1 MDKRIFD
8 LTKADIETI
17 TRNELVNCIRASEG
31 RAMMVENVVSAEPP
45 FDLVSGAEIAA
56 SLGADFITLNCLDVF
71 NPKASVNGALNHKVK
86 NYFTIAELKELSGR
100 LIGCNLE
107 PVPTNVTDIQP
118 GRSVTRETVEEAIN
132 LGLNYI
138 MLTGNPGMLV
148 SQETILD
155 AIKLVRQISEE
166 ILIIA
171 GKMHGGGLGNDYN
184 LDIVKD
190 FAEAGADVVMFP
202 APYTTPGVTPDIAHT
217 MMEAVHANNMLGL
230 LAIGTSQEGASEQF
244 IEQVSMAS
252 KAAGADIVHIGDGGY
267 GGLALAENI
276 IRMGITIRGRRHQFK
291 RMANRR

>member
-1 MDKRIFD
+1 MKKRIFD
-8 LTKADIETI
+8 LTRADIDDLSREDLVQCV
-17 TRNELVNCIRASEG
+17 RNSEG

-71 NPKASVNGALNHKVK
+71 NPRAAVNGALNHGVK
-86 NYFTIAELKELSGR
+86 DHFTISELKELSGR

-107 PVPTNVTDIQP
+107 PVPQGFTDIEL
-118 GRSVTRETVEEAIN
+118 GRSVTEETVKEAVR

-148 SQETILD
+148 SQETILG
-155 AIKLVRQISEE
+155 AIKLVRNVSDD

-171 GKMHGGGLGNDYN
+171 GKMHGGGVGNDYN

-190 FAEAGADVVMFP
+190 FADAGADVVMFP
-202 APYTTPGVTPDIAHT
+202 APYTTPGVTPELAHK
-217 MMEAVHANNMLGL
+217 MMTAVHCNGLLGM
-230 LAIGTSQEGASEQF
+230 LAIGTSQEGASELF
-244 IEQVSMAS
+244 VEKVAMAS

-267 GGLALAENI
+267 GGLAIPENI
-276 IRMGITIRGRRHQFK
+276 IRMGTTIRGRRHQFK